1 MGVKL
6 TGFLLSAALPHD
18 TSSDWWSA
26 FCDGLAEVAHAH
38 QVVISGGDTVL
49 SDGVMTLTVTAWGR
63 REGER
68 VLQRDGA
75 RVGDR
80 LMLYPGAGVGVSA
93 AGLSRWINLQSEDD
107 WPAHQMDAI
116 QDESIIAHLRPQPPL
131 WAGPWAL
138 VHGASAGM
146 DCSDGLIQDIRRL
159 GLASNVGFRVD
170 LGTLEEDPRCGS
182 MSRIERAAGGE
193 DYGLIVTVPEEK
205 YVPFRTRGF
214 TSLGLAVEPLKAF
227 NGSMVANLLRCSLQV
242 LCTSITN
249 TIDTYRHRLDDG
261 ASIGSDYFQSNGCD
275 QLAFYTSATD
285 ACCRSGL
292 AINTPSVFMSTK
304 HVMAYSDCWSGTS
317 PINGGDGTIHVT
329 LRHLSDW
336 RVATGL

>member
-1 MGVKL
+1 MSLTESELIAEICRRVHHHPSPVGPGDDGAVIGELVIATDTMVQGTHFLRRHPPHWLGWKLLSINLSDIAAMGVKP

-38 QVVISGGDTVL
+38 QVVISGGDTVR

-214 TSLGLAVEPLKAF
+214 TSLGLAVEPAQGVQWF
-227 NGSMVANLLRCSLQV
+227 DGGESLAV
-242 LCTSITN
+242 
-249 TIDTYRHRLDDG
+249 
-261 ASIGSDYFQSNGCD
+261 QSPG
-275 QLAFYTSATD
+275 
-285 ACCRSGL
+285 
-292 AINTPSVFMSTK
+292 FM
-304 HVMAYSDCWSGTS
+304 HFD
-317 PINGGDGTIHVT
+317 NQHGD
-329 LRHLSDW
+329 
-336 RVATGL
+336 